1 VEFSFTKNEN
11 FIILRVFKEW
21 IDVIKNVMETAK
33 ENCEYAIEQYQKNKD
48 IDKLMEI
55 LDSDVITILNSTLIE
70 MF

>member
-1 VEFSFTKNEN
+1 
-11 FIILRVFKEW
+11 VFNEW
-21 IDVIKNVMETAK
+21 IDVIENTIKTAK

-48 IDKLMEI
+48 IDKLMKI

>member
-1 VEFSFTKNEN
+1 MEFGFTKNEY

-21 IDVIKNVMETAK
+21 IDVIKNTIKITK

-48 IDKLMEI
+48 IDKLMKI
-55 LDSDVITILNSTLIE
+55 IILNSILIE